1 MLRTRMGFLLWI
13 IAGALVALGAP
24 VGVIWAEDV
33 PNVVRLGWVGGPR
46 PWIIGKAEGL
56 FEKRLGTKV
65 EWIAFTSGG
74 PILTSLAAN
83 EVDIARIG
91 SSPTVAGLTRK
102 VPMEMI
108 AISGVIATSERL
120 IGRKG
125 LNSVKELEG
134 KRLAY
139 PPGSTAHYT
148 LMAALKV
155 HKVDVSKTKLL
166 GLAPA
171 DMVAAWKR
179 GDIDGGYVWGPFS
192 HEMESD
198 NGHELLASKDLQKN
212 GYFVW
217 NNYVVRREF
226 GQKYPA
232 MVVKFLQTFEET
244 VNRYKQNPD
253 EAARL
258 IANHLNQKFE
268 FARDTMA
275 GLEFLALKDQLTPR
289 WLGNSQTK
297 GTANI
302 TKAMSDAA
310 NFLAGLGDI
319 RKQDIPESFA
329 PFINT
334 SYLERAVAGK

>member
-139 PPGSTAHYT
+139 PPGSTAHYAM
-148 LMAALKV
+148 MAALKV
-155 HKVDVSKTKLL
+155 NNVDVSKTKLL

-179 GDIDGGYVWGPFS
+179 GDIDAGYVWGPFS